1 MLPKVTTAYYDM
13 MYIIIALQME
23 EVRKQLA
30 ACLAD
35 QPGLLGLV
43 LSDKV
48 ETDNVDSQKME
59 GSGTLIN

>member
-1 MLPKVTTAYYDM
+1 MLPKVTTEYYDM
-13 MYIIIALQME
+13 IIALQME

-30 ACLAD
+30 ACLAE

-48 ETDNVDSQKME
+48 ETDNVDSQNVE
-59 GSGTLIN
+59 ESGT